1 MCENPAVMAAPAP
14 RRAEADEPPIDPEAV
29 PRAFARE
36 RAKRR
41 ARDEHELE
49 LKRARV
55 RFWAL
60 FFGLLFFAI
69 VLSLTILDQIQALF
83 GV

>member
-1 MCENPAVMAAPAP
+1 MAAPAR
-14 RRAEADEPPIDPEAV
+14 RRAEPDEPPIDPYAV
-29 PRAFARE
+29 SRAFARE

-41 ARDEHELE
+41 ARSEHELE

-60 FFGLLFFAI
+60 CGGLLFFAI
-69 VLSLTILDQIQALF
+69 VLSLTIVDQIQALF
-83 GV
+83 GL

>member
-14 RRAEADEPPIDPEAV
+14 RRVEVDEPPIDPDAV

-41 ARDEHELE
+41 ARTEHEIE
-49 LKRARV
+49 QKRARI
-55 RFWAL
+55 RFWSL
-60 FFGLLFFAI
+60 VLGLLFFAI

>member
-14 RRAEADEPPIDPEAV
+14 RRAEADEPPI
-29 PRAFARE
+29 
-36 RAKRR
+36 
-41 ARDEHELE
+41 EHELE